1 MWYNRCILYEIREG
15 GRTMERTELP
25 IAVFDSGLGG
35 ISVLRALVQRLPGED
50 FLYFGDSAN
59 APYGVRPVA
68 EVRRLTQDVIGRL
81 YDRGIKA
88 AVIAC
93 NTATSAAIGPLRA
106 AFPDIPVIGI
116 EPALKPAVAHHRR
129 VLVLATPLTLREE
142 KFVAL
147 MHQCAG
153 CAEIVPLP
161 CPELVEFVE
170 RGELDSPALTA
181 YLARQ
186 LGPYAGRVDAA
197 VLGCTLPKPFRPH
210 HIFFFPHLLADG
222 TFAENREESSFIWEN
237 FYDEEERINE
247 YDLTLFIPEGDELYR
262 RYTETHYQRNYE
274 TETLLKLLKNAGFID
289 ICVYDD
295 YTDAPLCETSER
307 AVFVA
312 KKSK

>member
-1 MWYNRCILYEIREG
+1 
-15 GRTMERTELP
+15 MERTELP

-59 APYGVRPVA
+59 APYGVRPA
-68 EVRRLTQDVIGRL
+68 EEVRRLTQDVIARL

-142 KFVAL
+142 KFAAL
-147 MHQCAG
+147 MQQCAG
-153 CAEIVPLP
+153 CAEITPLP

-197 VLGCTLPKPFRPH
+197 VLGCTHFPFARRAIRAALGGAAALYDGSDGTARETLRQLVRRGGSRGIVTLENSRPSELPLSRR
-210 HIFFFPHLLADG
+210 LLALP
-222 TFAENREESSFIWEN
+222 RE
-237 FYDEEERINE
+237 D
-247 YDLTLFIPEGDELYR
+247 
-262 RYTETHYQRNYE
+262 
-274 TETLLKLLKNAGFID
+274 
-289 ICVYDD
+289 
-295 YTDAPLCETSER
+295 
-307 AVFVA
+307 
-312 KKSK
+312 